1 MPMPPLIC
9 PACSAQNKETAKFC
23 RLCGTRLPQ
32 QNILSETKPLETQS
46 QVASNNSVVKLESEK
61 SATKTEFTD
70 FIGLEDIRS
79 RLQMFINTLTIR
91 QKQKKIGMSVKDSTN
106 ILIFRGEAGTGK
118 TLVAEYFISC
128 LKKSGCLVSDKIAR
142 TTAHKFQRQY
152 QTDSQ
157 IANFLSEENLGVI
170 LIDEVHIDQNYL
182 YELLLGLTEKKSETV
197 CILLGLKESLE
208 EFFLQKSELSDLV
221 TFYDFPSLKDET
233 LTKILEK
240 KLTESG
246 FKFSQEV
253 QTLFL
258 SCVQEAKHRS
268 TVHYKNGWIVEKDIL
283 VTILERQASR
293 LSKKTFI
300 SEQDLKQIEIEDLPV
315 TKKAER
321 VEDILAMLDELIGME
336 VVKKSV
342 RDLCQSILNN
352 QKRIDL
358 GLIAE
363 NPKIHIIL
371 TGNPGT
377 GKTTVARILG
387 KLYHAMQLLPSDK
400 VIETAGLD
408 MTAGYVGQTK
418 DKVNEL
424 CDKAMGGVLFIDEA
438 YYLAGQDGAANS
450 FGSEAVGTLLKRM
463 EDDRGKFVVIA
474 AGYQN
479 EMQDFLRMNPGL
491 DSRFEYKIHIED
503 YSAEELFHILLLQMK
518 KAQFVFNNSDNAK
531 DIARNA
537 VEILC
542 KNKQKDFSNARAIRN
557 LFDTIKFRMDSRI
570 ANLPPESL
578 TKETLTTICATDI
591 PYDENKKTT
600 EKEVF
605 AELNDLIGMQK
616 VKKAIK
622 ELYDTIKINNELE
635 KIGQNPKKP
644 EIHIAL
650 TGNPGT
656 GKTTV
661 ARILGKLFA
670 AIGLLSSG
678 KVVECD
684 RSKIVAKYVGHTAQN
699 MQRLCDDAT
708 GGILF
713 VDEVYTLATDD
724 FGHEATD
731 TLMKRMED
739 DRGKFVVVVA
749 GYENK
754 MNEWMQTN
762 QGLSSRF
769 THHIHI
775 DDYNSTELY
784 ELFCLYAKK
793 EGLVLSIEAKK
804 IAEQFIQQIWQNRSS
819 DFANGRTI
827 RKFFDAVVRKKN
839 SRVITLKENERTKE
853 ILTTITS
860 EDFLFNEGEITL

>member
-1 MPMPPLIC
+1 MPQLIC
-9 PACSAQNKETAKFC
+9 PSCSAQNREGAKFC
-23 RLCGTRLPQ
+23 RLCGTRLPL
-32 QNILSETKPLETQS
+32 QNSLSESKPLETQS
-46 QVASNNSVVKLESEK
+46 QVANNNSVVKLESEK

-118 TLVAEYFISC
+118 SLVAEYFISC
-128 LKKSGCLVSDKIAR
+128 LKKSGCLISDKVAR
-142 TTAHKFQRQY
+142 TTAHKLQRQY

-157 IANFLSEENLGVI
+157 ISKYLLEQNLGVF

-182 YELLLGLTEKKSETV
+182 YELLLGLTEKKLETV
-197 CILLGLKESLE
+197 CILLGLKENLE
-208 EFFLQKSELSDLV
+208 EFFQEKSELADLV
-221 TFYDFPSLKDET
+221 SFYDFPTINDEN
-233 LTKILEK
+233 LSKILEN
-240 KLTESG
+240 KLHKSG
-246 FKFSQEV
+246 FNFSKEV
-253 QTLFL
+253 QSSFL

-268 TVHYKNGWIVEKDIL
+268 TVHYKNGWLVEKDIL

-293 LSKKTFI
+293 LSKKSFI

-315 TKKAER
+315 TKKTET
-321 VEDILAMLDELIGME
+321 VEDILAMLNELIGME

-342 RDLCQSILNN
+342 ADLCQSILNN
-352 QKRIDL
+352 QKRKAL
-358 GLIAE
+358 GLTAE
-363 NPKIHIIL
+363 NPKIHLVL

-387 KLYHAMQLLPSDK
+387 KLFHAMQLLPSDK

-438 YYLAGQDGAANS
+438 YYLAGQDGNANS

-491 DSRFEYKIHIED
+491 DSRFEHKIHIED
-503 YSAEELFHILLLQMK
+503 YSADELFHILLLQMK

-537 VEILC
+537 VETLC

-557 LFDTIKFRMDSRI
+557 LFKTIKLRMDSRI
-570 ANLPPESL
+570 STLPPESL
-578 TKETLTTICATDI
+578 TKESLTTICATDI

-600 EKEVF
+600 ENEVF
-605 AELNDLIGMQK
+605 AELNELIGMEK
-616 VKKAIK
+616 VKKAIQ
-622 ELYDTIKINNELE
+622 ELYNTIKINLELK

-656 GKTTV
+656 GKTTL

-670 AIGLLSSG
+670 SIGLLSSD
-678 KVVECD
+678 KVIECD

-699 MQRLCDDAT
+699 MQRLCEDAT

-713 VDEVYTLATDD
+713 VDEVYTLAKDD

-754 MNEWMQTN
+754 MNEWMSTN

-775 DDYNSTELY
+775 DDYNVGELY

-793 EGLVLSIEAKK
+793 ENLTLTKDASD
-804 IAEQFIQQIWQNRSS
+804 IAEQFIQQIWQNRST

-839 SRVITLKENERTKE
+839 SRVIALQEKERTKD

-860 EDFLFNEGEITL
+860 EDFLFNEGELSL

>member
-1 MPMPPLIC
+1 MCPPIC
-9 PACSAQNKETAKFC
+9 PDCSAQNRENAKFC
-23 RLCGTRLPQ
+23 RLCGTRLPL
-32 QNILSETKPLETQS
+32 QNSLIETKPLETQS
-46 QVASNNSVVKLESEK
+46 QVTNNNSVVKVESEN
-61 SATKTEFTD
+61 ALTKKAVLD
-70 FIGLEDIRS
+70 FIGLEEIRS

-91 QKQKKIGMSVKDSTN
+91 QKQKQIGMSVKDSTN
-106 ILIFRGEAGTGK
+106 ILIFRGETGTGK
-118 TLVAEYFISC
+118 SLVAEYFISC
-128 LKKSGCLVSDKIAR
+128 LKKSGCLVSDKVAR

-157 IANFLSEENLGVI
+157 ISKYLLEQNLGVF

-182 YELLLGLTEKKSETV
+182 YELLLGLTEEKSETV
-197 CILLGLKESLE
+197 CILLGLKENLE
-208 EFFLQKSELSDLV
+208 EFFQDKSELADLV
-221 TFYDFPSLKDET
+221 SFYDFPTINDKNLS
-233 LTKILEK
+233 KILEN
-240 KLTESG
+240 KLLKSG
-246 FKFSQEV
+246 FNFSKEV
-253 QTLFL
+253 QSLFL

-268 TVHYKNGWIVEKDIL
+268 TVHYKNGWLVEKDIL

-293 LSKKTFI
+293 LSKKSFI

-315 TKKAER
+315 TKKTET
-321 VEDILAMLDELIGME
+321 VEDILAMLNELIGME

-342 RDLCQSILNN
+342 ADLCQSILNN
-352 QKRIDL
+352 QKRKAL
-358 GLIAE
+358 GLTAE
-363 NPKIHIIL
+363 NPKIHLVL

-387 KLYHAMQLLPSDK
+387 KLFHTMQLLPSDK

-438 YYLAGQDGAANS
+438 YYLAGTDGSSNS

-479 EMQDFLRMNPGL
+479 EMQNFLRINPGL
-491 DSRFEYKIHIED
+491 DSRFEHKIHIED
-503 YSAEELFHILLLQMK
+503 YSSDELFKILLLQLK
-518 KAQFVFNNSDNAK
+518 KSQFVFSTDDKAELVAKNA
-531 DIARNA
+531 IQ
-537 VEILC
+537 ELC

-557 LFDTIKFRMDSRI
+557 LFETIKLRMDSRI
-570 ANLPPESL
+570 STLPPESL
-578 TKETLTTICATDI
+578 TKESLTTICATDI
-591 PYDENKKTT
+591 PHNENKKTT

-605 AELNDLIGMQK
+605 AELNELIGMVK
-616 VKKAIK
+616 VKKAIQ
-622 ELYDTIKINNELE
+622 ELYNTIKINLELK

-656 GKTTV
+656 GKTTL

-670 AIGLLSSG
+670 SIGLLSSD
-678 KVVECD
+678 KVLECD

-699 MQRLCDDAT
+699 MQRLCEDAT

-713 VDEVYTLATDD
+713 IDEVYTLAKDD
-724 FGHEATD
+724 FGQEASD

-754 MNEWMQTN
+754 MNEWMSTN

-775 DDYNSTELY
+775 DDYNVGELY

-793 EGLVLSIEAKK
+793 EQLTLTKEASD
-804 IAEQFIQQIWQNRSS
+804 IAEQFIQQIWQNRST

-839 SRVITLKENERTKE
+839 SRVIALQEKERTKD

-860 EDFLFNEGEITL
+860 EDFLFEEGELSL